1 MDARLV
7 TEPNPG
13 KRLEMQVGEQVYL
26 RIPVKTKVIGATDEI
41 VDVAKEYVAPF
52 VEPGDVVVVSEKVVA
67 ITQGRFYHV
76 DEVKPSRLARF
87 LSRFVYNSPHGAN
100 LRCPKAME
108 LTIREVGRFRVLVA
122 AVIGALGKLFGI
134 RGLFYRVC
142 GTKARSVDGAW
153 EGTIPPYQKCIVLAP
168 DNPQGVAE
176 QLSVVLGCQ
185 AAVIDANDLGVDI
198 LGLTRGSLDAAQLA
212 AILKDNPL
220 GQSAEQTPFGII
232 RRAQEGQRERGC
244 SAS

>member
-1 MDARLV
+1 MEAKLW
-7 TEPNPG
+7 EPNPG
-13 KRLEMQVGEQVYL
+13 KQLEKQVGEQVYL

-41 VDVAKEYVAPF
+41 TDVAREYVAPQL
-52 VEPGDVVVVSEKVVA
+52 EPDDVVVVSEKAVA

-76 DEVKPSRLARF
+76 DEVKPSLLARF

-108 LTIREVGRFRVLVA
+108 LTLREVGRLRVLVA
-122 AVIGALGKLFGI
+122 AIVGGIGKLFGI
-134 RGLFYRVC
+134 RGLFYRIC
-142 GTKARSVDGAW
+142 GPKARSVDGAW

-168 DNPQGVAE
+168 ENPGAVAE
-176 QLSVVLGCQ
+176 RLSAALQCQ

-198 LGLTRGSLDAAQLA
+198 LGLSPGGMDADLLVE
-212 AILKDNPL
+212 IMRDNPL

-232 RRAQEGQRERGC
+232 RLAREEQAEVGW